1 MKGKNVM
8 EQNGHLFTIGC
19 STRSL
24 SDFILILKK
33 YNIQVVADVRSTPYS
48 KFTPQFNAENLK
60 TELYKNKIMYGSFA
74 EEFGARR
81 VEDSVYLNNTVDF
94 NKVIDLD
101 VFHKGVERISNG
113 LSAGY
118 SISLMCTEYNPL
130 DCHRFSLVSR
140 GIKKMLNIPIEH
152 IFNQNVCKLTEVLEN
167 ELLITLNLQPELFE
181 NKDMLVERA
190 YNILAKKVAYSRI
203 KKPEQ
208 IVYA

>member
-1 MKGKNVM
+1 M
-8 EQNGHLFTIGC
+8 EKSGHLFTIGC

-24 SDFILILKK
+24 ADFILILKK

-48 KFTPQFNAENLK
+48 HFTPQFNAENLK
-60 TELYKNKIMYGSFA
+60 IELHKNRIIYGSFA
-74 EEFGARR
+74 DEFGARR
-81 VEDSVYLNNTVDF
+81 VEDSMYLDNTVDF
-94 NKVIDLD
+94 NRVIASDI
-101 VFHKGVERISNG
+101 FHKGVERIRNG

-118 SISLMCTEYNPL
+118 SIALMCTEYNPL

-140 GIKKMLNIPIEH
+140 GIKKILNVSIDH
-152 IFNQNVCKLTEVLEN
+152 IFSQDVCKSTEVLEN

-203 KKPEQ
+203 EKSEPV
-208 IVYA
+208 VYA